1 MQIYCVILQGYDREA
16 GLSFSVSLR
25 VRGQTIR
32 EARAL
37 ALEEAVR
44 QRLPVAVVAEV
55 TDLGPAPRAKESGVI
70 SVSSRTYFDEVP

>member
-1 MQIYCVILQGYDREA
+1 MHLYCVILQGYDREA

-25 VRGQTIR
+25 VRGKSIQ

-55 TDLGPAPRAKESGVI
+55 TRLGRAPRASEPGVI
-70 SVSSRTYFDEVP
+70 SVSSRTYFDETP

>member
-1 MQIYCVILQGYDREA
+1 MQLYCVILQGYDRGA

-25 VRGQTIR
+25 VRGQNTR

-44 QRLPVAVVAEV
+44 QRLPVAVVVDV
-55 TDLGPAPRAKESGVI
+55 TELGTAKGNKGTGIV
-70 SVSSRTYFDEVP
+70 SVSERTYFDESP